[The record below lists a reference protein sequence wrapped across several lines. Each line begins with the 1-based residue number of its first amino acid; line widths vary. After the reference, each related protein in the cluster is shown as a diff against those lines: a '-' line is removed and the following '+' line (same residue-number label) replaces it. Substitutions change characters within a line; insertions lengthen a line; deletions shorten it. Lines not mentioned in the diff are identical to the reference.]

1 MKVFYLKFDLA
12 LWELVICFFRLFFFK
27 VGVGLKITHS
37 ERLPPSL
44 TSFHFWKMSRGSR
57 HIKKAHHLQPFLLLF
72 TIKNWHYSS
81 VPKMKI
87 STSLTSFYI
96 ACCHNY
102 CLNDI
107 TYSNGDFDAYLNRV
121 TSTFIKTFYVV
132 SFLSNMVHKTEIW
145 QNLTTIV
152 MTTFTFGTSF
162 ILFRSSETWTAC
174 HIWVHFGTQKFH
186 KLLPMIFIARVPK
199 IGEGA
204 SITVPI

>member
-1 MKVFYLKFDLA
+1 MG
-12 LWELVICFFRLFFFK
+12 IGHLFLSSLFFK

-102 CLNDI
+102 CLNG
-107 TYSNGDFDAYLNRV
+107 TYSNGDKNDDAYLNRG
-121 TSTFIKTFYVV
+121 TSTIITSFFICKVDIG
-132 SFLSNMVHKTEIW
+132 SFLCTLIQLLGKNDLKKV
-145 QNLTTIV
+145 
-152 MTTFTFGTSF
+152 TTFTFWYF

-174 HIWVHFGTQKFH
+174 HICVHFGFT
-186 KLLPMIFIARVPK
+186 K
-199 IGEGA
+199 I
-204 SITVPI
+204 S

>member
-1 MKVFYLKFDLA
+1 MG
-12 LWELVICFFRLFFFK
+12 IGHLFLSSLFFK

-37 ERLPPSL
+37 ERLLPPSL

-102 CLNDI
+102 CLNGI
-107 TYSNGDFDAYLNRV
+107 TYSNGDLMLILIEWQVLLLKPFMWWAFCQIW
-121 TSTFIKTFYVV
+121 STKLR
-132 SFLSNMVHKTEIW
+132 SGKIW
-145 QNLTTIV
+145 QLLLWLLSLLV
-152 MTTFTFGTSF
+152 PHSF
-162 ILFRSSETWTAC
+162 CSEVVKRERHVIFESILGPKNSINCCRWFLLLAC
-174 HIWVHFGTQKFH
+174 QRLVKEH
-186 KLLPMIFIARVPK
+186 L
-199 IGEGA
+199 
-204 SITVPI
+204 

>member
-1 MKVFYLKFDLA
+1 MG
-12 LWELVICFFRLFFFK
+12 IGHLFLSSLFFK

-107 TYSNGDFDAYLNRV
+107 TYSNGDLMLILIEWRV
-121 TSTFIKTFYVV
+121 LLLKPLMWWA
-132 SFLSNMVHKTEIW
+132 FLSNMVHKTEIW

>member
-1 MKVFYLKFDLA
+1 MHEGFLLKI
-12 LWELVICFFRLFFFK
+12 WPCFMGIGHLFLSSLFFK

-87 STSLTSFYI
+87 STSHFLELELL

-107 TYSNGDFDAYLNRV
+107 TYSNGDLMLILIEWQVLLLKPFMWWAFCQIHGPKNWDLAKFDNYCYDYFHFWYLIHSV
-121 TSTFIKTFYVV
+121 
-132 SFLSNMVHKTEIW
+132 
-145 QNLTTIV
+145 
-152 MTTFTFGTSF
+152 
-162 ILFRSSETWTAC
+162 
-174 HIWVHFGTQKFH
+174 QK
-186 KLLPMIFIARVPK
+186 
-199 IGEGA
+199 
-204 SITVPI
+204 